1 MQTYHYA
8 LASQRYLFEEEP
20 FEEVLKERH
29 RYYKEKNKEI
39 DFWVVMQPAFLDLP
53 EMQAIKAKCP
63 QPAVAIVS
71 TNPTFVTW
79 LKLRLE
85 YVYIGEFQAPSES
98 IPDPLASLATV

>member
-85 YVYIGEFQAPSES
+85 YVYIGEFQAPSDA
-98 IPDPLASLATV
+98 IPDPIASLASV